1 MGTKPRADAARPH
14 KGTDTESADAKG
26 RDAIWPFIMIFIMM
40 WGGMIGTTLNTDPI
54 QSVGFTGGFGLVC
67 AFGIVAYL
75 ATARLRRWSLFTF
88 PYSHFLANLA
98 WHIFVLSG
106 ILFICYLA
114 FDGLVQV
121 LVLLFGAP
129 VFESGCDKISERDTA
144 LFVWDAMAKGA
155 FKFLAGYLHIPAEAC
170 PPSRTGWTSTITA
183 QTIRWFTALVVVWY
197 VIGFVRTW
205 HARLR
210 TARQSR

>member
-1 MGTKPRADAARPH
+1 MGTKPRTGAS
-14 KGTDTESADAKG
+14 GIDTASADAKG
-26 RDAIWPFIMIFIMM
+26 RDAVWPFIMIFIMM

-54 QSVGFTGGFGLVC
+54 QSFGFMGGVGLVC
-67 AFGIVAYL
+67 ALAIVAFL

-88 PYSHFLANLA
+88 PYFHFLANLA

-106 ILFICYLA
+106 ILFICYLT
-114 FDGLVQV
+114 FDGLVQG
-121 LVLLFGAP
+121 LLLFGAP

-170 PPSRTGWTSTITA
+170 PPSRAGWTSTIAA

-210 TARQSR
+210 TARQDR